1 MRLVTSALL
10 LVAATSVFAAP
21 APPESWGKVD
31 VSYEQ
36 YRLDALECSSEG
48 YDLDISKTEDAKAFV
63 SASRRLET
71 EIGSGVDPISYQTIV
86 NSVRPGVRFRS
97 IKQLQQSTVDHC
109 LVSRGYLKFR
119 LSGQQ
124 QSGLRKVKVGSVER
138 HMYLYKLGSD
148 PNVLTSQSVAIDA
161 SSR

>member
-1 MRLVTSALL
+1 MRLLTSALC
-10 LVAATSVFAAP
+10 LVAATSVSAAP
-21 APPESWGKVD
+21 APQESWGKAGVD
-31 VSYEQ
+31 YDQ

-71 EIGSGVDPISYQTIV
+71 EIGSGVDPYTYQTIV
-86 NSVRPGVRFRS
+86 DSVRPGARYRS
-97 IKQLQQSTVDHC
+97 IRQLQQSTVDQC
-109 LVSRGYLKFR
+109 LVSRDYSKFR
-119 LSGQQ
+119 LTDQQ
-124 QSGLRKVKVGSVER
+124 QSGLRKLKAGSVER

-148 PNVLTSQSVAIDA
+148 PNVLTNQSVPTDT